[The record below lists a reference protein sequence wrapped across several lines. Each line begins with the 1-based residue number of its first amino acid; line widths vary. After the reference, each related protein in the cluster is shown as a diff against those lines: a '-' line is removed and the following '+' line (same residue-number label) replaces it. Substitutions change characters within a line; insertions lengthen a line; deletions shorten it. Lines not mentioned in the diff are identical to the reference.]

1 MREEDQCIMH
11 DADHKG
17 IVADQACM
25 ASHLFHS
32 CGDTK
37 ISDYQQRMT
46 TNCMHGLMMDIYIY
60 II

>member
-1 MREEDQCIMH
+1 MREERQCIMH

-37 ISDYQQRMT
+37 ISVFFFISNIGEKGKRIKVD
-46 TNCMHGLMMDIYIY
+46 HVHS
-60 II
+60 